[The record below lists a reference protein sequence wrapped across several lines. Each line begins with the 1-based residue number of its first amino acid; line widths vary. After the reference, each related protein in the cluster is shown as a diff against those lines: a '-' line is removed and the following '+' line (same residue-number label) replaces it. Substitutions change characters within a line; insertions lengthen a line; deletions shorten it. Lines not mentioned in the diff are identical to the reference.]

1 MYNRS
6 NYGRRTPRWPA
17 VLAAAVFLIIVV
29 AGGLVATNYKH
40 FGNMFKVIYLVK
52 SQYLE
57 PVEASAM
64 VDGAI
69 RGMVESL
76 EDPYSVYLDP
86 KTFAQLQDQIRG
98 SFGGLGILVGI
109 KDDLLTVVRAYE
121 NTPAAEGGIRAGD
134 FIVAIDDFDARGID
148 LDTAIGLMR
157 GPVGSRIELTIE
169 RGAQQE
175 VIGLVRE
182 QISVPTVEGHIVE
195 DTGIGHIM
203 ISQFTEKTPE
213 ELNEVLHNLQS
224 TGMTG
229 LVLDLRDNPGGELKS
244 AVRVADNFMPAG
256 PVVFVDYRTG
266 RDESFNA
273 GESHLKLPLVVL
285 VNGGSAS
292 ASEIV
297 AGAVKDSESGILV
310 GTKTFGKGIVQTVFP
325 LEQGAGLKMTTAR
338 YLTPSGQFIHE
349 KGIEPNVVVEQEPGA
364 EVDVQLE
371 RAIELLEGGAGA

>member
-1 MYNRS
+1 MLFRS
-6 NYGRRTPRWPA
+6 
-17 VLAAAVFLIIVV
+17 
-29 AGGLVATNYKH
+29 
-40 FGNMFKVIYLVK
+40 
-52 SQYLE
+52 
-57 PVEASAM
+57 
-64 VDGAI
+64 
-69 RGMVESL
+69 
-76 EDPYSVYLDP
+76 
-86 KTFAQLQDQIRG
+86 
-98 SFGGLGILVGI
+98 
-109 KDDLLTVVRAYE
+109 
-121 NTPAAEGGIRAGD
+121 
-134 FIVAIDDFDARGID
+134 
-148 LDTAIGLMR
+148 
-157 GPVGSRIELTIE
+157 
-169 RGAQQE
+169 
-175 VIGLVRE
+175 
-182 QISVPTVEGHIVE
+182 
-195 DTGIGHIM
+195 
-203 ISQFTEKTPE
+203 
-213 ELNEVLHNLQS
+213 
-224 TGMTG
+224 
-229 LVLDLRDNPGGELKS
+229 
-244 AVRVADNFMPAG
+244 FMPAG